1 MSSSYRLGEHLERF
15 VQDQLATG
23 KYSTESEVVQ
33 AGLRLLEEREWE
45 QKRAL
50 EDIRETIAADRRR
63 GKTTPADEVFE
74 RLETKIRE
82 KFGHS

>member
-1 MSSSYRLGEHLERF
+1 MSGDYRLGEHFERF

-23 KYSTESEVVQ
+23 RYSTEGEVVQ

-45 QKRAL
+45 QKQAI
-50 EDIRETIAADRRR
+50 EDIKETIAADRRR
-63 GKTTPADEVFE
+63 GMATPADEVFE

-82 KFGHS
+82 KLGHS